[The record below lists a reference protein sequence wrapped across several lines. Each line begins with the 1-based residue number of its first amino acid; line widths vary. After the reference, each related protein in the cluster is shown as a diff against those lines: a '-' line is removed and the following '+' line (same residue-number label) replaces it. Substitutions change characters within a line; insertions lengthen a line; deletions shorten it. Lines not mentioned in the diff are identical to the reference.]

1 MASIS
6 TTVIKHRN
14 MKQTTLFQHMFILEV
29 PFVSNG
35 HKNINEES
43 WHIFVLIDDI
53 LNDDK
58 AVVNKSILAL
68 HTDILTNDPTS
79 YSKTGNKKGYTDKTE
94 LLV

>member
-29 PFVSNG
+29 PFVSNC

-43 WHIFVLIDDI
+43 WHIFVLIYDI
-53 LNDDK
+53 LNDNDK

-68 HTDILTNDPTS
+68 HTDILTNDST
-79 YSKTGNKKGYTDKTE
+79 
-94 LLV
+94 